1 MAVAAAAAALDRYA
15 VCAMIKYDNDY
26 DNVHVNDGQDSD
38 RFQSD
43 ILLSYQVR
51 DTNGLELM
59 EAGSQVTS
67 SVLCYRWR
75 WRWCADS

>member
-26 DNVHVNDGQDSD
+26 DNDQVNDGQDSD

-43 ILLSYQVR
+43 ILLSLQVR

-59 EAGSQVTS
+59 EAGSQVGNTLV
-67 SVLCYRWR
+67 VL
-75 WRWCADS
+75 